1 MKAKRPDPLDR
12 LLELAS
18 AHVLRRLIKAL
29 VSRRPDSFAPWQ
41 GRVSRRQI
49 RRECLEALKAQ
60 VSADA
65 AEKDAAETAAL
76 WALWEDLEPDLR
88 ELDAYG
94 GGPEETGT
102 RVADLLYELAKK
114 LKAGT
119 TPQPARRQLL
129 ECVLAYLKRGNAG
142 MDDFLSGVADATCYT
157 LDDHRYLAQRLEGLG
172 KESAIEDAID
182 IYRRLGDRDRYL
194 ALRSS
199 RLRDTSD
206 YHELST
212 FYWRTGQRDKALQVA
227 CDGLKKKVEGRKD
240 ALRAFLAKH
249 AKGSRVTHS
258 KRVSHGVR

>member
-129 ECVLAYLKRGNAG
+129 ERVLAYLKRGNAG

-157 LDDHRYLAQRLEGLG
+157 LDDHRYLAQRLEAVGTAG
-172 KESAIEDAID
+172 TVAEAID

-199 RLRDTSD
+199 RLRDTSN

-227 CDGLKKKVEGRKD
+227 RDGLKRKVEGRKD
-240 ALRAFLAKH
+240 TLRAFVAKH
-249 AKGSRVTHS
+249 ATAPRVVAYGNRLSR
-258 KRVSHGVR
+258 KR

>member
-1 MKAKRPDPLDR
+1 LDR
-12 LLELAS
+12 FLELAS

-29 VSRRPDSFAPWQ
+29 VSRRPDPFAPWQ

-49 RRECLEALKAQ
+49 RRECLEVLTAQ

-65 AEKDAAETAAL
+65 AAKDAAEAAAL

-88 ELDAYG
+88 ELDTYG
-94 GGPEETGT
+94 GGPEETET

-114 LKAGT
+114 LKTGT
-119 TPQPARRQLL
+119 IPQPARRELL
-129 ECVLAYLKRGNAG
+129 ERVLAYRKRANAG

-157 LDDHRYLAQRLEGLG
+157 LDDHRDLAQRLEGMG
-172 KESAIEDAID
+172 KESTIEDAID

-194 ALRSS
+194 ALRSA

-212 FYWRTGQRDKALQVA
+212 FYWQTGQRDKALQVA
-227 CDGLKKKVEGRKD
+227 RDGLKKKVEGRKD
-240 ALRAFLAKH
+240 ELRAFLAKH
-249 AKGSRVTHS
+249 AKGTRVARS